1 MTPNAILAVF
11 SRIPESWLFDILRDF
26 DRHLKGAPAGTNAQ
40 YFYAQM
46 FRETVEADSRRLE
59 FVIPRVTKPL

>member
-26 DRHLKGAPAGTNAQ
+26 DRRTSVPGSRYLALRELRRRGLWCSLPNAPERAA
-40 YFYAQM
+40 
-46 FRETVEADSRRLE
+46 
-59 FVIPRVTKPL
+59 

>member
-26 DRHLKGAPAGTNAQ
+26 DRRTSVPGSRYLAL
-40 YFYAQM
+40 
-46 FRETVEADSRRLE
+46 RELRRRGLWCSL
-59 FVIPRVTKPL
+59 PT